1 MLSKNA
7 RKVLKELK
15 KKEDKYQKNQSNS
28 SKTSY
33 DEIKL
38 LFPNSSYISIT
49 MMLKYLLKEHY
60 IYNHIS
66 GKENDFNIDDLV
78 KQDKI
83 MLVIGEKGVSYLEH
97 QKFILMA
104 KIIPITV
111 SIISLLI
118 SFINL
123 IFIK

>member
-7 RKVLKELK
+7 TKILKELK
-15 KKEDKYQKNQSNS
+15 KREDKYQRNQSDS

-33 DEIKL
+33 DEVKL

-60 IYNHIS
+60 IYNHIP
-66 GKENDFNIDDLV
+66 GKENDFDIDDLV
-78 KQDKI
+78 KQGKI
-83 MLVIGEKGVSYLEH
+83 MLVIGEKGASYLEH
-97 QKFILMA
+97 QKFVLMA

>member
-7 RKVLKELK
+7 TKILKELK
-15 KKEDKYQKNQSNS
+15 KKEDKYQRNQSDS

-33 DEIKL
+33 DEVKL

-60 IYNHIS
+60 IYNHIP
-66 GKENDFNIDDLV
+66 GKENDFDIDDLV
-78 KQDKI
+78 KQSKI
-83 MLVIGEKGVSYLEH
+83 MLVIGEKGASYLEH
-97 QKFILMA
+97 QKFVLMA